1 MDEERQRQ
9 APSVPET
16 ARQGADAQG
25 RKPPDLNWVD
35 AAIWTERMVSA
46 LRNGVK
52 GGCWFSL
59 IDIALKQRR
68 AVARR

>member
-1 MDEERQRQ
+1 MDEERQGQ
-9 APSVPET
+9 APSVPEA
-16 ARQGADAQG
+16 ARQGADIQG
-25 RKPPDLNWVD
+25 RNLPDLSWVE
-35 AAIWTERMVSA
+35 AAIWTERMVPA

>member
-1 MDEERQRQ
+1 M
-9 APSVPET
+9 S
-16 ARQGADAQG
+16 
-25 RKPPDLNWVD
+25 WVD